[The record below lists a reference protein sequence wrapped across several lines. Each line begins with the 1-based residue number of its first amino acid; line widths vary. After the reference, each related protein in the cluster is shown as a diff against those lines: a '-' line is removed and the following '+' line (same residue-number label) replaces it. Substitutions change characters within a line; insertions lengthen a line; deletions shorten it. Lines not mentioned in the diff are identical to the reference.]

1 MRKIKY
7 ILVFGTLIGG
17 LMTGCTSEKKSADI
31 VNNGTTEAVHVTEDV
46 TTEEQEAT
54 TEKTEFGKQKLEAL
68 PDAPASEEK
77 QTEAVSEE
85 DADAAELDGE
95 EADTSVLKKND
106 DWKTAYVDY
115 LENVSDT
122 EGQQGY
128 TLIYLDDDDIPEL
141 VEVGKSEAAGVR
153 IVNYSNGSVHVNGIN
168 RLYFTYI
175 EGKNLLCNSDGLM
188 DSYYDYIY
196 SIVDGELTLVAQGHY
211 GAKDGTGLRFDK
223 NGMPIYTYDWNGE
236 DVSEDEYNAD
246 FAKVYDSSA
255 ATEGYDTDR
264 LESVGEVIDEIEK
277 K

>member
-1 MRKIKY
+1 MKKIEF
-7 ILVFGTLIGG
+7 LLFFGALFGTL
-17 LMTGCTSEKKSADI
+17 LTGCSSEKESAGAM
-31 VNNGTTEAVHVTEDV
+31 NNGTTEAAHVTEDV
-46 TTEEQEAT
+46 TTEEQEVT
-54 TEKTEFGKQKLEAL
+54 TEKTEFGKQRLEAV
-68 PDAPASEEK
+68 PDRPASDK
-77 QTEAVSEE
+77 TQTETVSEE
-85 DADAAELDGE
+85 ESDEAELDGE
-95 EADTSVLKKND
+95 GETSVSKKSD

-115 LENVSDT
+115 LEHVSDT

-128 TLIYLDDDDIPEL
+128 TLIYLDNDDIPEL
-141 VEVGKSEAAGVR
+141 VEVGKSEASGVR
-153 IVNYSNGSVHVNGIN
+153 IVNYSNGSVHVNGLN

-246 FAKVYDSSA
+246 FAQVYDSSA
-255 ATEGYDTDR
+255 ATEGYDT
-264 LESVGEVIDEIEK
+264 E
-277 K
+277 

>member
-1 MRKIKY
+1 MKKIGY
-7 ILVFGTLIGG
+7 ILFFGALFGTLI
-17 LMTGCTSEKKSADI
+17 TGCSSKKEPVGA
-31 VNNGTTEAVHVTEDV
+31 VNNGTTEAVHITEDV
-46 TTEEQEAT
+46 TVEQQEAT
-54 TEKTEFGKQKLEAL
+54 TEKTEFGKQKLEAV
-68 PDAPASEEK
+68 PEKPASDEP

-85 DADAAELDGE
+85 ESEAAELDGE
-95 EADTSVLKKND
+95 EDETSASKKSD

-115 LENVSDT
+115 LEHVSDT

-128 TLIYLDDDDIPEL
+128 TLIYLDNDDIPEL

-153 IVNYSNGSVHVNGIN
+153 IVNYSNGSVHVNGLN

-246 FAKVYDSSA
+246 FAQVYDSSA
-255 ATEGYDTDR
+255 AIEGYDTDK
-264 LESVGEVIDEIEK
+264 LESVKEVIDDIETK
-277 K
+277 

>member
-1 MRKIKY
+1 MFAYIGVLKTCQPVSLSFFFRRRIIRKCGC
-7 ILVFGTLIGG
+7 L
-17 LMTGCTSEKKSADI
+17 GCTISEKRD
-31 VNNGTTEAVHVTEDV
+31 
-46 TTEEQEAT
+46 
-54 TEKTEFGKQKLEAL
+54 
-68 PDAPASEEK
+68 PDHDPAGRYRNCFDLCL
-77 QTEAVSEE
+77 QTETVSEE
-85 DADAAELDGE
+85 ESDEAELDGE
-95 EADTSVLKKND
+95 GETSVSKKSD

-115 LENVSDT
+115 LEHVSDT

-128 TLIYLDDDDIPEL
+128 TLIYLDNDDIPEL
-141 VEVGKSEAAGVR
+141 VEVGKSEASGVR
-153 IVNYSNGSVHVNGIN
+153 IVNYSNGSVHVNGLN

-246 FAKVYDSSA
+246 FAQVYDSSA
-255 ATEGYDTDR
+255 ATEGYDTDK
-264 LESVGEVIDEIEK
+264 LESIKEVIDDIETK
-277 K
+277 

>member
-1 MRKIKY
+1 MKKIKY
-7 ILVFGTLIGG
+7 ILVLGTLLGG
-17 LMTGCTSEKKSADI
+17 LMTGCASEKKSADI
-31 VNNGTTEAVHVTEDV
+31 VNNGTTEAVQITEDV
-46 TTEEQEAT
+46 TTEETEAT
-54 TEKTEFGKQKLEAL
+54 TEKTEFGKQKLETL
-68 PDAPASEEK
+68 PEAPASEEK
-77 QTEAVSEE
+77 QTESVSEE

-95 EADTSVLKKND
+95 EAETSVLKKDD

-128 TLIYLDDDDIPEL
+128 TLIYLDNDDIPEL
-141 VEVGKSEAAGVR
+141 VEVGKSEASGVR
-153 IVNYSNGSVHVNGIN
+153 IVNYSNGSVHVNGLN

-175 EGKNLLCNSDGLM
+175 EEKNLLCNSDGLM

-255 ATEGYDTDR
+255 ATEGYDTDK
-264 LESVGEVIDEIEK
+264 LESVKEIIDEIETK
-277 K
+277 

>member
-1 MRKIKY
+1 MKKIGY
-7 ILVFGTLIGG
+7 ILFFGALFGTLI
-17 LMTGCTSEKKSADI
+17 TGCSSKKEPVGA
-31 VNNGTTEAVHVTEDV
+31 VNNGTTEAVHITEDV
-46 TTEEQEAT
+46 TAEQQEAT
-54 TEKTEFGKQKLEAL
+54 TEKTEFGKQKLEAV
-68 PDAPASEEK
+68 PEKPASDEP

-85 DADAAELDGE
+85 ESDAAELDGE
-95 EADTSVLKKND
+95 EAETSASKKSD

-115 LENVSDT
+115 LEHVSDT

-128 TLIYLDDDDIPEL
+128 TLIYLDNDDIPEL

-153 IVNYSNGSVHVNGIN
+153 IVNYSNGSVHVNGLN

-246 FAKVYDSSA
+246 FAQVYDSSA
-255 ATEGYDTDR
+255 AIEGYDTDK
-264 LESVGEVIDEIEK
+264 LESVKEIIDDIETK
-277 K
+277 

>member
-1 MRKIKY
+1 MKKIGY
-7 ILVFGTLIGG
+7 ILFFGTLFGTLI
-17 LMTGCTSEKKSADI
+17 TGCSSKKEPVGA
-31 VNNGTTEAVHVTEDV
+31 VNNGTTEAVHITEDV
-46 TTEEQEAT
+46 TAEQQEAT
-54 TEKTEFGKQKLEAL
+54 TEKTEFGKQKLEAV
-68 PDAPASEEK
+68 PEKPASDEP

-85 DADAAELDGE
+85 ESDAAELDGE
-95 EADTSVLKKND
+95 EDETSASKKSD

-115 LENVSDT
+115 LEHVSDT

-128 TLIYLDDDDIPEL
+128 TLIYLDNDDIPEL

-153 IVNYSNGSVHVNGIN
+153 IVNYSNGSVHVNGLN

-246 FAKVYDSSA
+246 FAQVYDSSA
-255 ATEGYDTDR
+255 AIEGYDTDK
-264 LESVGEVIDEIEK
+264 LESVKEVIDDIETK
-277 K
+277 

>member
-1 MRKIKY
+1 MKKIKY
-7 ILVFGTLIGG
+7 MLVLGTLIGG
-17 LMTGCTSEKKSADI
+17 LMTGCASEKKSADTI
-31 VNNGTTEAVHVTEDV
+31 NNGTTEAAHVTEDV

-54 TEKTEFGKQKLEAL
+54 TDKTEFGKQKLEAL

-77 QTEAVSEE
+77 QTESVSEE

-95 EADTSVLKKND
+95 EAETSVLKKDD

-128 TLIYLDDDDIPEL
+128 TLIYLDNDDIPEL
-141 VEVGKSEAAGVR
+141 VEVGKSEASGVR
-153 IVNYSNGSVHVNGIN
+153 IVNYSDGSVHVNGLN

-211 GAKDGTGLRFDK
+211 GAKDETGLRFDK

-246 FAKVYDSSA
+246 FAQVYDSSA
-255 ATEGYDTDR
+255 AIEGYDTDK
-264 LESVGEVIDEIEK
+264 LESVKEVIDDIETK
-277 K
+277 

>member
-17 LMTGCTSEKKSADI
+17 LMTGCASEKKSADI